1 MPCAVLKTTQPVDAA
16 LQDELTAGI
25 KKAISVHLNKDEKWI
40 MTCFEP
46 ECAMQFMG
54 DHEGIAF
61 LNVHI
66 LGTPTKEQCLPLTKD
81 LCALLNEK
89 LGVAKDRIYVTYY
102 PTDFWGWNDMDF

>member
-1 MPCAVLKTTQPVDAA
+1 
-16 LQDELTAGI
+16 
-25 KKAISVHLNKDEKWI
+25 
-40 MTCFEP
+40 
-46 ECAMQFMG
+46 
-54 DHEGIAF
+54 

-81 LCALLNEK
+81 LCALLNDK